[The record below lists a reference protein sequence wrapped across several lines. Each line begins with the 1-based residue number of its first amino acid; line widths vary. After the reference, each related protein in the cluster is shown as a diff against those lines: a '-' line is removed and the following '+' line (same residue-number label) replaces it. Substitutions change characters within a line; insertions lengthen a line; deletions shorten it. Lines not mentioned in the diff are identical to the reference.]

1 MADLD
6 YDHDLKEDCKNV
18 NFDSLHVEGQV
29 VTSRNGQDEM
39 SDDKLC
45 EYCLGFA
52 LFHRVVVPWWSSIDY
67 YREEGGSMKHP
78 AT

>member
-6 YDHDLKEDCKNV
+6 YDHDLKEDCKDAD
-18 NFDSLHVEGQV
+18 FDNPHVVDQV
-29 VTSRNGQDEM
+29 VKSRNGQDEM

-45 EYCLGFA
+45 EYCLGLA
-52 LFHRVVVPWWSSIDY
+52 LFHRVFVAWWSSIDY